1 MQRFLLFALLA
12 LTFGVA
18 HASPY
23 PLGTM
28 TCDDIGKFTSEAM
41 QWRTDGKTREEAMA
55 ELEKREYKDPVEKVN
70 LATVIGLVYG
80 FYGDNWAVESAGTIM
95 RTDCLA
101 GR

>member
-1 MQRFLLFALLA
+1 MQRLLLTALLA

-28 TCDDIGKFTSEAM
+28 TCDDIGAFASEAM
-41 QWRTDGKTREEAMA
+41 RWRTEGKTREEAMA

-70 LATVIGLVYG
+70 LADVIRLVFG
-80 FYGDNWAVESAGTIM
+80 SYGDNWEVESAGTIM